1 MVCLSRIIEFV
12 EIAAAQKLL
21 DFSQSNKN
29 LTYMDY
35 LMFLIA
41 HFISP
46 KSNTISISSD
56 NDFPALRRYISRSQN
71 SFTQDVTNKKTA

>member
-29 LTYMDY
+29 LTYGLPQRSTLFSTQIYQKSIWAMLTCGKCKFLFEY
-35 LMFLIA
+35 L
-41 HFISP
+41 
-46 KSNTISISSD
+46 
-56 NDFPALRRYISRSQN
+56 
-71 SFTQDVTNKKTA
+71 